1 MPGQGEGEWGNW
13 DAAARSQCGLLS
25 LALTAVGRALAVE
38 SDRWFLWLPVF
49 FAAGIIAYFALSNEP
64 QPRVAAALVLGAIGI
79 CLALRSAPLGLAL
92 AGAFLAFASG
102 FATAKLR
109 TEITRAPVLAH
120 ELRYVGVS
128 GWVEAHELRDKGRA
142 RLTIRVLSLGDLEPE
157 ERPYRVRVTMPAP
170 DAANS
175 RIGEAVALSA
185 TLQPPPEPIEPGGFD
200 FGRQAWF
207 ASLGATG
214 YATSKIQSLNDA
226 GALPW
231 DLRAWSGIDA
241 LRARVNAA
249 SGRHWRVRPARSPSR
264 SSPARGEAFPGVEP
278 GYARFGPR
286 AHPFHFRPALYL
298 EGLSIRAES
307 VVVPDRVVL
316 KRAPPPPAPGND
328 AADPISDW
336 AAIQKNKDQ

>member
-13 DAAARSQCGLLS
+13 DAAARSQGGLLS

-38 SDRWFLWLPVF
+38 SARWFLWLPVF

-102 FATAKLR
+102 LATAKLR
-109 TEITRAPVLAH
+109 TEITRALAH

-170 DAANS
+170 DAA
-175 RIGEAVALSA
+175 
-185 TLQPPPEPIEPGGFD
+185 
-200 FGRQAWF
+200 
-207 ASLGATG
+207 
-214 YATSKIQSLNDA
+214 K
-226 GALPW
+226 
-231 DLRAWSGIDA
+231 
-241 LRARVNAA
+241 
-249 SGRHWRVRPARSPSR
+249 
-264 SSPARGEAFPGVEP
+264 
-278 GYARFGPR
+278 
-286 AHPFHFRPALYL
+286 
-298 EGLSIRAES
+298 
-307 VVVPDRVVL
+307 
-316 KRAPPPPAPGND
+316 
-328 AADPISDW
+328 
-336 AAIQKNKDQ
+336 

>member
-13 DAAARSQCGLLS
+13 DAAARSRGGLLS
-25 LALTAVGRALAVE
+25 LALAAVGRALAVE

-157 ERPYRVRVTMPAP
+157 ERPACGSRCRRPMPP
-170 DAANS
+170 IAA
-175 RIGEAVALSA
+175 SA
-185 TLQPPPEPIEPGGFD
+185 
-200 FGRQAWF
+200 RQWR
-207 ASLGATG
+207 S
-214 YATSKIQSLNDA
+214 
-226 GALPW
+226 
-231 DLRAWSGIDA
+231 A
-241 LRARVNAA
+241 LRF
-249 SGRHWRVRPARSPSR
+249 SPLR
-264 SSPARGEAFPGVEP
+264 NR
-278 GYARFGPR
+278 
-286 AHPFHFRPALYL
+286 
-298 EGLSIRAES
+298 
-307 VVVPDRVVL
+307 
-316 KRAPPPPAPGND
+316 
-328 AADPISDW
+328 
-336 AAIQKNKDQ
+336 

>member
-13 DAAARSQCGLLS
+13 DAAARSRGGLLS
-25 LALTAVGRALAVE
+25 LALAAVGRALAVE

-120 ELRYVGVS
+120 ELRYVGES

-241 LRARVNAA
+241 LRARVNARIRA
-249 SGRHWRVRPARSPSR
+249 ALEGETGEIAVALITGARGGISR
-264 SSPARGEAFPGVEP
+264 S
-278 GYARFGPR
+278 
-286 AHPFHFRPALYL
+286 
-298 EGLSIRAES
+298 
-307 VVVPDRVVL
+307 
-316 KRAPPPPAPGND
+316 
-328 AADPISDW
+328 
-336 AAIQKNKDQ
+336 